1 MGICQKSYGPNYS
14 LARIEPI
21 LQSLNID
28 FYMVSTIAWDIQLGD
43 HINTRK
49 TKDVD
54 IAIQVGDESQFFALK
69 NALGIR

>member
-1 MGICQKSYGPNYS
+1 MSEVLQPQL
-14 LARIEPI
+14 LARAYRTDPAIAEY
-21 LQSLNID
+21 D